1 MNRSAQ
7 GGRGRGAPPQ
17 TVSPAAESRLT
28 RRGYLMAAAI
38 LGIAAVVAGLLL
50 AAAPA
55 TTSPVVAVAAIPGGP
70 PSPGPLRALVARARS
85 DQASVLILVAK
96 TPQLAAATMN
106 ALTGY
111 VPPPRVLPE
120 PTPSATPR
128 TGKKHRSPVSPA
140 ASASAASQPA
150 APTAGPASPTAVPTA
165 ASPSPVVTAIN
176 GPPDVSVVYS
186 PTGTA
191 AVIAQLQPSVEVI
204 DGTGTL
210 LRAGVKPGGRGLL
223 ALLWACLLLGFAYL
237 VIRALTAP
245 RTARAPSTAPSQ
257 PPTPGE
263 ETGAYP
269 RPPPPERTP
278 PGWTPPVP
286 GPDNEDLPAEVSM
299 RAPGVSVPPPDVDL
313 EQLRVSY
320 DILASHQPRT
330 PGGGWQPQCPWCGSF
345 SLRARADPD
354 PGYACLA
361 CGSRWETADPG
372 SWPDVVLSHRRQVNP
387 AAPGHPT

>member
-1 MNRSAQ
+1 MSA
-7 GGRGRGAPPQ
+7 A
-17 TVSPAAESRLT
+17 L
-28 RRGYLMAAAI
+28 
-38 LGIAAVVAGLLL
+38 LGITAVVVGLLL

-55 TTSPVVAVAAIPGGP
+55 TTSPVVAVAVGP
-70 PSPGPLRALVARARS
+70 ATAGPLRALVARARS
-85 DQASVLILVAK
+85 DQASMLILVAK

-128 TGKKHRSPVSPA
+128 TSEKHRRPASPE

-150 APTAGPASPTAVPTA
+150 APTAGPPSPTAIPTA
-165 ASPSPVVTAIN
+165 ASPSPLVTAIN
-176 GPPDVSVVYS
+176 RPPDVSVVYS

-191 AVIAQLQPSVEVI
+191 AVVAQLQPSVEVV

-223 ALLWACLLLGFAYL
+223 AVLWACLLLGFAYL

-257 PPTPGE
+257 PPTPSE

-269 RPPPPERTP
+269 RPPPPELTP

-286 GPDNEDLPAEVSM
+286 GSDNEDLPDEVCM
-299 RAPGVSVPPPDVDL
+299 RTPSPVSVPPPDDDL

-361 CGSRWETADPG
+361 CGYRQEAADPG

-387 AAPGHPT
+387 AAPDHPN